1 VQVRLMANMQVIVDG
16 SVVMD
21 GDMGQWIAEPPGI
34 ASLKLQAAK
43 KDRPWARHI
52 LLIVAEAGMSDRAT
66 NVNVTTDDDGA
77 FTLEVDY
84 PRGLTV

>member
-1 VQVRLMANMQVIVDG
+1 MHVQVDG

-21 GDMGQWIAEPPGI
+21 GDMGQWTSEPPAI

-43 KDRPWARHI
+43 KDHPWARHI

-66 NVNVTTDDDGA
+66 NVNVVTDGDGG

-84 PRGLTV
+84 P